1 MKIAILGHSQVKYLN
16 FRTADLRI
24 KKFYKSG
31 ATFVSI
37 RDTNQFQELVQYKPD
52 LIFLL
57 LGSNHI
63 TEYANIS
70 KIVENYINLKEEI
83 NLKIEP
89 AQGIFL
95 LDIEKR
101 TKNNRYVN
109 YNTYRKVRNSL
120 IKKIR
125 KFDKPNFIPYKPVSG
140 LLDSNIGPDGVH
152 VNPEGAKKITET
164 IEEKVGEILRA

>member
-1 MKIAILGHSQVKYLN
+1 MRVAILGHSQVKYLN
-16 FRTADLRI
+16 FRTADLGI
-24 KKFYKSG
+24 KKFYKSS

-37 RDTNQFQELVQYKPD
+37 RETNQFQELVQYKPN

-57 LGSNHI
+57 LGSNDI
-63 TEYANIS
+63 TENVNIS

-83 NLKIEP
+83 TSKIEP
-89 AQGIFL
+89 VQGIYL

-101 TKNNRYVN
+101 TRNNRYVN
-109 YNTYRKVRNSL
+109 YSTYRKVRNAL
-120 IKKIR
+120 IKKIK

-152 VNPEGAKKITET
+152 VNPEGAKKIAET
-164 IEEKVGEILRA
+164 IEEKVREILRA